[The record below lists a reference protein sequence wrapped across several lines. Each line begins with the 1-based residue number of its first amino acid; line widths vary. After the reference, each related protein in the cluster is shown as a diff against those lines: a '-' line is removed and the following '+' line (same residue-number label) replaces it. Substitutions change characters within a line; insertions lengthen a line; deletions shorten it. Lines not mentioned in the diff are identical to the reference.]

1 MRRVDVALIAANA
14 VKYNVEGSDVCKDAM
29 AVVEAV
35 EKKLEAAGQKRRKR

>member
-1 MRRVDVALIAANA
+1 MDVDLIAANA

-35 EKKLEAAGQKRRKR
+35 KAKLAEAAGQKRRKR